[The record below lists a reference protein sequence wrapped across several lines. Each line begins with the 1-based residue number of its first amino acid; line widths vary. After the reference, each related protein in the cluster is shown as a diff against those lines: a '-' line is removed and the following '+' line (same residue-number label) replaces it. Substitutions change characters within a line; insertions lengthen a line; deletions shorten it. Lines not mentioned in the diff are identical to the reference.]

1 MADFPTLA
9 EITADIKQGNPDMSD
24 AAAARAARQ
33 ALDDM
38 MDQSQQRFE
47 KRKAEGKENFKCG
60 GKIHGKKKMKAGG
73 MCRGGRSAVRG
84 TKFSGVK

>member
-1 MADFPTLA
+1 MADFPSLA
-9 EITADIKQGNPDMSD
+9 DMIADIKQGNPDMSD
-24 AAAARAARQ
+24 AAARRAARQ

-47 KRKAEGKENFKCG
+47 KRKAEGKENFKSG
-60 GKIHGKKKMKAGG
+60 GKVKKYAKGG
-73 MCRGGRSAVRG
+73 MCRGGRSATRG

>member
-9 EITADIKQGNPDMSD
+9 EMIADIKQGNPNMSD
-24 AAAARAARQ
+24 AAARRAARQ

-47 KRKAEGKENFKCG
+47 KRKAEGKENFSCG
-60 GKIHGKKKMKAGG
+60 GKVHRKKMAKGG

>member
-1 MADFPTLA
+1 MADFPSLA
-9 EITADIKQGNPDMSD
+9 DMIADIKQGNPDMSD

-47 KRKAEGKENFKCG
+47 KRKAEGKEDFKCG
-60 GKIHGKKKMKAGG
+60 GKVKKGYKKGGK
-73 MCRGGRSAVRG
+73 VRG
-84 TKFSGVK
+84 SGCAKRGVRKCKMY